1 MMKHR
6 QYHKTEKD
14 LVDNENIP
22 DQVVLERN
30 RYQKKEKKNKANHL
44 VNGRNQN
51 PIMIVREKEKRKLIS
66 LIYAAVFVNEFAS
79 VGK

>member
-1 MMKHR
+1 MKHR

-30 RYQKKEKKNKANHL
+30 RYQKKEKKK
-44 VNGRNQN
+44 Q
-51 PIMIVREKEKRKLIS
+51 S
-66 LIYAAVFVNEFAS
+66 
-79 VGK
+79 

>member
-6 QYHKTEKD
+6 QYHETEKD

-30 RYQKKEKKNKANHL
+30 RYQKKRKKKQSQSFSKWEKPKPNNDS
-44 VNGRNQN
+44 
-51 PIMIVREKEKRKLIS
+51 KRKRKKKMITL
-66 LIYAAVFVNEFAS
+66 LHAAMFMNEFAS